1 MSQSQVVIR
10 LNRFLE
16 LAREYPEVVDDAI
29 QAAAREGEF
38 YVKRSITESPMTGRQ
53 YGIHIASEPGNPPRI
68 DSGNLVTSINVR
80 PLRDKVWAIR
90 SGAEYAALL
99 EYGTSTMAARP
110 HMTPMALWLEGEVEG
125 IVTRYI
131 RAVR

>member
-1 MSQSQVVIR
+1 MSQSQIVIR

-29 QAAAREGEF
+29 QAAAREGER
-38 YVKRSITESPMTGRQ
+38 YVKESIAQSPATGRQ
-53 YGIHIASEPGNPPRI
+53 YGDHVSSEPGNPPRI
-68 DSGNLVTSINVR
+68 DSGNLVNNINVR
-80 PLRDKVWAIR
+80 PVRDKVWAIR
-90 SGAEYAALL
+90 SAAEYAMLL
-99 EYGTSTMAARP
+99 EYGTSKLEARP

-131 RAVR
+131 RAVT